1 MTMLTN
7 PFENLKIS
15 KKKTNFFLAPH
26 KPYDDEELKKKLTHA
41 ERDFYM
47 TLCHLE
53 NRYGKGEDGWF
64 WHTDKSFPNR
74 DGKSLGF
81 ESFGFGLSTCKRV
94 RKKLKD
100 LGLIETKREP
110 LKSGKLGG
118 TMYRINRQFLIQ
130 TRDHSEP
137 WLRTTMN
144 QRSRPP

>member
-1 MTMLTN
+1 MLTN
-7 PFENLKIS
+7 PFQNLKVS
-15 KKKTNFFLAPH
+15 KRKTNFFLAPH
-26 KPYDDEELKKKLTHA
+26 KPYDNEDLKKKLTHA

-53 NRYGKGEDGWF
+53 NRYGKGDDGWF
-64 WHTDKSFPNR
+64 WHTDEPFKSREGRN
-74 DGKSLGF
+74 LGF
-81 ESFGFGLSTCKRV
+81 QSFGFGLSTCKRA

-100 LGLIETKREP
+100 LGLIETKRE
-110 LKSGKLGG
+110 SSENGTWGG